1 VSTTGNGPDL
11 AGKAR
16 ARAASGRSL
25 GGGSCVNA
33 VVVRRPRMPGLT
45 PVAIAWAIVGCSRAP
60 TINLFGSYFPAWMLC
75 AAGGIGATVVIWKIL
90 ALAGISEYVV
100 APFLTYAGLALSAT
114 LIAWLL
120 WF

>member
-1 VSTTGNGPDL
+1 MMPGVSATGNGPDDT
-11 AGKAR
+11 GKA
-16 ARAASGRSL
+16 AGGRNL
-25 GGGSCVNA
+25 GGDACANA
-33 VVVRRPRMPGLT
+33 IGYSDHPTHCLRSA
-45 PVAIAWAIVGCSRAP
+45 AIALATAGCSRAP

-75 AAGGIGATVVIWKIL
+75 AAVGTGAAVVIWKIL

>member
-1 VSTTGNGPDL
+1 MPDVSAAGNYL
-11 AGKAR
+11 EIVGKA
-16 ARAASGRSL
+16 AVGRSL
-25 GGGSCVNA
+25 
-33 VVVRRPRMPGLT
+33 R
-45 PVAIAWAIVGCSRAP
+45 PVALALAIAGCTRAP